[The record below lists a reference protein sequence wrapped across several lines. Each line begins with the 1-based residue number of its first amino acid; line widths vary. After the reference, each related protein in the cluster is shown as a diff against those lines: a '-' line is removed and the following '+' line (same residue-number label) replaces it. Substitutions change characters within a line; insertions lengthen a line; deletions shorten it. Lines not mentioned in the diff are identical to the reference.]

1 MNKINSF
8 SMGLRDGMSIGLGYL
23 SVSFAFGII
32 AVGAGLSILE
42 AVMVSMFNVTSAG
55 QLAAVPILASLGS
68 VIELVLTQV
77 VINMRYAL
85 MSVSLS
91 QRLGDDVGF
100 KERLLVGFLNTD
112 EVFGVAVGK
121 GVTLGKFYLF
131 GLILPPFAGWT
142 LGTLFGALLGNV
154 LPVLLVNAL
163 GIALYAMFIAI
174 VIPEGRTNKKTAL
187 CILISAALS
196 FAFYYIPW
204 LSEIPAGFTVI
215 IIAVA
220 VSVGF
225 AIAFPI
231 EEVTDNA

>member
-1 MNKINSF
+1 
-8 SMGLRDGMSIGLGYL
+8 MGLRDGVSIGLGYL

-32 AVGAGLSILE
+32 AVGSGLSILE

-91 QRLGDDVGF
+91 QRLGEDVGF

-121 GVTLGKFYLF
+121 GATLGKYYLF

-154 LPVLLVNAL
+154 LPTLLVNAL

-187 CILISAALS
+187 CILVSAALS
-196 FAFYYIPW
+196 TAFYYIPW
-204 LSEIPAGFTVI
+204 LSKIPAGFTVI

-225 AIAFPI
+225 ALAFPI
-231 EEVTDNA
+231 EEVKENA